1 MLIFINA
8 ALEGVAFIFGV
19 GSWLADKGRPMTIE
33 AVSNGHAT
41 VVMNEQTYQIKHAG
55 LSKRSAKRVLHL
67 HSFHLMTAGS
77 PGIQGEVSYAAYLG
91 KEIQ

>member
-19 GSWLADKGRPMTIE
+19 GSWLEDKGRPMTIE

-41 VVMNEQTYQIKHAG
+41 VVMNE
-55 LSKRSAKRVLHL
+55 
-67 HSFHLMTAGS
+67 
-77 PGIQGEVSYAAYLG
+77 
-91 KEIQ
+91 